1 MSYCHTHPLYPPSIG
16 MGREVEK
23 CSRVPSNMTKMPL
36 IRLSLILLGDKA
48 FF

>member
-23 CSRVPSNMTKMPL
+23 CFIVSVNMTKMPL